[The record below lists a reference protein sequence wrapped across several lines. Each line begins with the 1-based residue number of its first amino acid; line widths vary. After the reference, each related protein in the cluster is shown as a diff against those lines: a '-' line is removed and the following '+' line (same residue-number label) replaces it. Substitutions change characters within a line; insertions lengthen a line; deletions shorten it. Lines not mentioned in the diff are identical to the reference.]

1 MTDDPSKL
9 IVWLAISS
17 TPTNTSTLLAPSQSF
32 TFPSKVDL
40 PCHSQR
46 NNTALS
52 LTSVKIIV
60 MSRHQAYRNYDYEND
75 LDEFEGEI
83 DSADEEELS
92 PEDRAQMNEGT
103 VQVRAALGTEAS
115 KITTKQIEEALWHY
129 YYDVDKSVAYLVS
142 KYVAT
147 KPAQK
152 KNKPA
157 DCICPEH
164 KTRDSLAGFFHDMP
178 WLDVPNERRTVFI
191 EPLQPPGGLL
201 GGSAPVAKMSKLQ
214 ALAAARKKKAEEAK
228 ENHILESQNKLSS
241 PPSIHATPEISK
253 EQTGHMSHPLVARL
267 GRHRDS
273 ESVPIRTKSQS
284 KTTSDMAAETP
295 SNTATTQPLTF
306 DTRYTEE
313 DPQLCLPNEQVV
325 EKDPPSGSFC
335 AAPSAFAQTL
345 LGVNPNHS
353 EPVPK
358 KPQSYELP
366 YMRFITPEIAKAF
379 AEPSPDD
386 VVLAA
391 QSKASN
397 KKLAASSQK
406 KKPVSATDDSTTEGI
421 KSLRV
426 DDTPLPKSKN
436 LDVISE
442 FEKAKKKRNAS
453 FVVVGHVDAGK
464 STLMGRLLLDLGVV
478 DQRTIQKYRKEAESI
493 GKSSFAL
500 AWVLDQR
507 SEERSRGVTIDIATN
522 KFDTDSTSFTIL
534 DAPGHRDFIP
544 NMIAGASQADFA
556 ILVVDA
562 TTGAFEAGLKG
573 QTREH
578 SLLLRSMG
586 VSRIIVAINKLDT
599 VAWSQERFDEISQ
612 QVSGFLS
619 ATGFQ
624 LKNVSFVPVS
634 GLHGDNMVNRSSDTA
649 ASWYT
654 GNTLIAELESSEPM
668 TRAMTKPLRMTISE
682 VFRTSQSPLTISGRI
697 DAGSLQAGDA
707 LLVQPSGEKAYV
719 KSLELDS
726 EPVDWGVA
734 GQNVVIHLSSIDP
747 IHVRVGDII
756 CDIKQPIA
764 CIDTFTVKVLAFD
777 ILMPMQV
784 DVHRGRLHG
793 AGQIME
799 ISALLD
805 KVKGTVLKKKPKII
819 KPAAVAR
826 IVVKMASRVP
836 LEVGQRVVLRSGGDT
851 VAAGLL
857 E

>member
-1 MTDDPSKL
+1 
-9 IVWLAISS
+9 
-17 TPTNTSTLLAPSQSF
+17 
-32 TFPSKVDL
+32 
-40 PCHSQR
+40 
-46 NNTALS
+46 
-52 LTSVKIIV
+52 

-75 LDEFEGEI
+75 LDEYEGAGYSE
-83 DSADEEELS
+83 DDDDELS
-92 PEDRAQMNEGT
+92 PEDRAQMIAGT
-103 VQVRAALGTEAS
+103 SQVRLALGSDSS
-115 KITTKQIEEALWHY
+115 KVTTRQIEEALWHY
-129 YYDVDKSVAYLVS
+129 YYDVEKSVTYLSS
-142 KYVAT
+142 KYISQKLA
-147 KPAQK
+147 KPPAQK
-152 KNKPA
+152 NKSGGAA
-157 DCICPEH
+157 DDRHSEH
-164 KTRDSLAGFFHDMP
+164 RVAPSLVGFFHDMP
-178 WLDVPNERRTVFI
+178 WLNIPNERRTNFI
-191 EPLQPPGGLL
+191 EPSHLRGGLL
-201 GGSAPVAKMSKLQ
+201 GGSSSSGKVSKLQ
-214 ALAAARKKKAEEAK
+214 ALAAARKKKAEEQK
-228 ENHILESQNKLSS
+228 LESRKTALPTNDATHKTPRDQVKSVSGALVERSS
-241 PPSIHATPEISK
+241 GGRQEITS
-253 EQTGHMSHPLVARL
+253 L
-267 GRHRDS
+267 
-273 ESVPIRTKSQS
+273 PIRTAPKVNLSSDGMTSGADSVTLQTS
-284 KTTSDMAAETP
+284 TPNLAPTTGL
-295 SNTATTQPLTF
+295 PL
-306 DTRYTEE
+306 EPLE
-313 DPQLCLPNEQVV
+313 L
-325 EKDPPSGSFC
+325 

-345 LGVNPNHS
+345 LGLS
-353 EPVPK
+353 ASRFTPVPRK
-358 KPQSYELP
+358 HYPLP
-366 YMRFITPEIAKAF
+366 YMSFTSSVADAF
-379 AEPSPDD
+379 SEPSPDD

-397 KKLAASSQK
+397 KKLAASTHK
-406 KKPVSATDDSTTEGI
+406 R
-421 KSLRV
+421 KSGSERKDGETIDAMKAMRI

-436 LDVISE
+436 LDVLSE
-442 FEKAKKKRNAS
+442 FEKAKRKKHAS

-522 KFDTDSTSFTIL
+522 KFDTNSTSFTIL

-599 VAWSQERFDEISQ
+599 VGWSQERFEEISD

-624 LKNVSFVPVS
+624 LKNVSYVPVS
-634 GLHGDNMVNRSSDTA
+634 GLHGDNLINKSSDPA
-649 ASWYT
+649 ASWYS
-654 GNTLIAELESSEPM
+654 GNTLITELESSEPM
-668 TRAMTKPLRMTISE
+668 TRALTKPLRMTISE
-682 VFRTSQSPLTISGRI
+682 VFRSSHSPVTISGRI

-707 LLVQPSGEKAYV
+707 LLVQPSGEKAYI

-734 GQNVVIHLSSIDP
+734 GQNVVLHLSNIDP

-756 CDIKQPIA
+756 CDPKEPIA
-764 CIDTFTVKVLAFD
+764 NIDTFAVKVLAFD

-784 DVHRGRLHG
+784 DVHRGRLHA
-793 AGQIME
+793 AGQIVE
-799 ISALLD
+799 IPALLD

-819 KPAAVAR
+819 KPASVAR
-826 IVVKMASRVP
+826 ILVKMSNKVP
-836 LEVGQRVVLRSGGDT
+836 LEVGQRVVLRSGGQT

>member
-1 MTDDPSKL
+1 
-9 IVWLAISS
+9 
-17 TPTNTSTLLAPSQSF
+17 
-32 TFPSKVDL
+32 
-40 PCHSQR
+40 
-46 NNTALS
+46 
-52 LTSVKIIV
+52 

-75 LDEFEGEI
+75 LDEYEGAGYSE
-83 DSADEEELS
+83 DDDELS
-92 PEDRAQMNEGT
+92 PEDRAQMTAGT
-103 VQVRAALGTEAS
+103 TQVRTALGTDSS
-115 KITTKQIEEALWHY
+115 KVTTQQIEEALWHY
-129 YYDVDKSVAYLVS
+129 YYDVNKAVAYLAS
-142 KYVAT
+142 KYISP
-147 KPAQK
+147 KPAKPSTQ
-152 KNKPA
+152 KNKTGGRYPNFHTDPFGTGVNMQRA
-157 DCICPEH
+157 EALESEQYNPDIASGFVDDRYTEH
-164 KTRDSLAGFFHDMP
+164 KPRRSPNEFFHDMP
-178 WLDVPNERRTVFI
+178 WLDIPNERRTLFI
-191 EPLQPPGGLL
+191 EPPRPPGGLL
-201 GGSAPVAKMSKLQ
+201 GGSGKMSKLQ
-214 ALAAARKKKAEEAK
+214 ALAAARKKKAEEQK
-228 ENHILESQNKLSS
+228 SENRKLESQETIS
-241 PPSIHATPEISK
+241 P
-253 EQTGHMSHPLVARL
+253 
-267 GRHRDS
+267 
-273 ESVPIRTKSQS
+273 PIRTALETLKEPNKRTSSGLAERLSSRQDAKPLPIHTKIQTHLAS
-284 KTTSDMAAETP
+284 DTTAEHL
-295 SNTATTQPLTF
+295 NTVATQPYMSDLST
-306 DTRYTEE
+306 T
-313 DPQLCLPNEQVV
+313 
-325 EKDPPSGSFC
+325 KDPSLDALI
-335 AAPSAFAQTL
+335 AAPSTL
-345 LGVNPNHS
+345 ALTLFGS
-353 EPVPK
+353 STSRSTPVPRK
-358 KPQSYELP
+358 QQCYELP
-366 YMRFITPEIAKAF
+366 YMRFLASSNADPF
-379 AEPSPDD
+379 SEPSPDD

-397 KKLAASSQK
+397 KKLAASANK
-406 KKPVSATDDSTTEGI
+406 KKSVPDGKGEGLEDVL
-421 KSLRV
+421 KPLRV

-436 LDVISE
+436 LDVVGE
-442 FEKAKKKRNAS
+442 FEKTKKKKNAS

-599 VAWSQERFDEISQ
+599 VSWSQERFDEISQ

-634 GLHGDNMVNRSSDTA
+634 GLHGDNLVNKSPDPA

-668 TRAMTKPLRMTISE
+668 ARALTKPLRMTISE
-682 VFRTSQSPLTISGRI
+682 VFRSPQSSLTISGRI

-707 LLVQPSGEKAYV
+707 LLVQPSGEKAYI

-734 GQNVVIHLSSIDP
+734 GQNVVIHLSNIDP
-747 IHVRVGDII
+747 IHVRVGDIV

-764 CIDTFTVKVLAFD
+764 CVDTFTIKVLAFD

-784 DVHRGRLHG
+784 DVHRGRLHA
-793 AGQIME
+793 AGQIVG

-819 KPAAVAR
+819 KPASVAR
-826 IVVKMASRVP
+826 IVVRMSSKVP
-836 LEVGQRVVLRSGGDT
+836 LEVGQRVVLRSGGET